1 MDVVCDERNV
11 EDEGEPL
18 ATDKEEEV
26 EEEVKD
32 ILGKD
37 KGVETGALV
46 DRILVVGLQLVE
58 RDDLRQKKLQTKF
71 YLIYFSKSYVE
82 NGEEDEESVDNQS
95 HDVGKGSER
104 KSHYNCR
111 RVYFC

>member
-1 MDVVCDERNV
+1 MDVVCDERDV

-18 ATDKEEEV
+18 STDKEEKV

-58 RDDLRQKKLQTKF
+58 RDDLLQTKL
-71 YLIYFSKSYVE
+71 YKKNL
-82 NGEEDEESVDNQS
+82 VDL
-95 HDVGKGSER
+95 
-104 KSHYNCR
+104 
-111 RVYFC
+111 F